1 MKIGI
6 RAHDVELTE
15 SLRAHVEL
23 RVGFALGRFEAHL
36 DSVIVRLSD
45 TNDHKRCQIDVGLP
59 IVKVDATD
67 ADLFA
72 AVDRAAHRAARA
84 VTHALDRSR
93 TTARSAGPLGRWGL
107 RAGAGRT
114 L

>member
-15 SLRAHVEL
+15 SLRAHVE
-23 RVGFALGRFEAHL
+23 RRIGFALGRFGAL
-36 DSVIVRLSD
+36 VDSVIVRLSD
-45 TNDHKRCQIDVGLP
+45 TNDHRRGIDKRCQIDVGLP
-59 IVKVDATD
+59 SVKVDATD

-93 TTARSAGPLGRWGL
+93 TTARSAGPCGRWGSES
-107 RAGAGRT
+107 
-114 L
+114 